1 MLSIWQRIKWGWG
14 QGGPTLKPPVPC
26 IPSSTPPYFIGFL
39 PLTLFLM
46 PTPVGFRE
54 TIAMSQWIQK
64 SELFRA
70 LSSFGKS
77 SVRSAL
83 ALLAQLEAR
92 TRIAQYLRKCG
103 THPSA
108 ACLSAPQAYQCK
120 ITQSTGMAT
129 QMQLEV
135 ILAGNCIAT
144 SVFWRRDNL
153 RRKAEIVSVSVLT
166 KVLSLD

>member
-1 MLSIWQRIKWGWG
+1 MGVGTGWSNP
-14 QGGPTLKPPVPC
+14 QASRPLHSQLHPP
-26 IPSSTPPYFIGFL
+26 PPYFIGFL
-39 PLTLFLM
+39 PLTLFHM

-70 LSSFGKS
+70 LSLFGKS

-92 TRIAQYLRKCG
+92 TRIAQCLRKCG

-135 ILAGNCIAT
+135 ILAGNCNAT